1 MNDNMKWIVGAV
13 VVIGLV
19 VGGVVYRSRNHQVP
33 GEERAAA
40 VPAKPAPPVEP
51 AVKYPLPESTTQ
63 EALPPLNESDG
74 AMKNALEGLIGK
86 QSVERFVIPDELVR
100 HIVVTIDNLSTEK
113 VAERQRPARP
123 TPGTFAV
130 GGSEDS
136 PVLDLANYERYK
148 PAVQLLRSVDTK
160 LLVAAYLRYYPL
172 LQEAYENLGHPP
184 QYFDDRVIA
193 VIDHLLSTPELQDP
207 VALTQPGV
215 QYQFAD
221 PKLESR
227 SAGQKVLMRMG
238 RDNAQAVKDKLREL
252 RKELLAQKPGN

>member
-19 VGGVVYRSRNHQVP
+19 VGGVVYRSRIHQVP
-33 GEERAAA
+33 AEPVAA
-40 VPAKPAPPVEP
+40 VPAKPAPPEEP
-51 AVKYPLPESTTQ
+51 AVKYPVPAAETT
-63 EALPPLNESDG
+63 EPLPPLNASD
-74 AMKNALEGLIGK
+74 APMKNALESLIGK
-86 QSVERFVIPDELVR
+86 ESVERFIVPDELVR

-123 TPGTFAV
+123 TSGTFAV

-136 PVLDLANYERYK
+136 PVLDPANYERYK
-148 PAVQLLRSVDTK
+148 PAVQMIRSVDTK
-160 LLVAAYLRYYPL
+160 LLVATYTHYYPL

-184 QYFDDRVIA
+184 QYFNDRVIE
-193 VIDHLLSTPELQDP
+193 VIDHLLTTPELQDP
-207 VALTQPGV
+207 IALVQPGV

-238 RDNAQAVKDKLREL
+238 RNNARVVKDKLREL
-252 RKELLAQKPGN
+252 RKELLAQQPGK